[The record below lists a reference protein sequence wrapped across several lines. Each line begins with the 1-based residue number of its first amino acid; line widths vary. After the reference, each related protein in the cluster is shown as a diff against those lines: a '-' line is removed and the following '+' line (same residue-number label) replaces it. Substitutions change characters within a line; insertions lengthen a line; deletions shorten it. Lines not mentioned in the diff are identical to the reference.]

1 MDTEEGGAEMNAS
14 DIERYLLSVGEEL
27 QAMNVNEPIRLLLV
41 GGGYMLT
48 QIHNRTTTGDID
60 TVWLYPEIHSGSE
73 IYRLFKAAVRFVADD
88 EGLNTEWLNINV
100 GGFVRAAGPL
110 PKMKLWKKF
119 AVVHVYLPPQDFIL
133 ALKLT
138 AAREKD
144 QDDIEALCRLLGI
157 DTRKKAQ
164 RVLDKYIKQEIQA
177 DNHVASK
184 LDAFFA
190 Q

>member
-1 MDTEEGGAEMNAS
+1 MNAS
-14 DIERYLLSVGEEL
+14 DIERYLLLVGEEL
-27 QAMNVNEPIRLLLV
+27 QAMEVSEPIRLLLV

-48 QIHNRTTTGDID
+48 QIHNRTATGDID
-60 TVWLYPEIHSGSE
+60 TVWLSPEIYADSE

-88 EGLNTEWLNINV
+88 EGLAADWLNINAS
-100 GGFVRAAGPL
+100 GFVRAAGPL
-110 PKMKLWKKF
+110 PKRKLWKKF
-119 AVVHVYLPPQDFIL
+119 AVLHVYLPPQDFIL
-133 ALKLT
+133 AFKLI

-144 QDDIEALCRLLGI
+144 QNDIEALFGILGI
-157 DTRKKAQ
+157 DTREKAQ
-164 RVLDKYIKQEIQA
+164 KILDKYIKQEIQK

>member
-1 MDTEEGGAEMNAS
+1 MNAS
-14 DIERYLLSVGEEL
+14 DIERYLLLVGEEL
-27 QAMNVNEPIRLLLV
+27 QAMGVSEPIQLLLV

-48 QIHNRTTTGDID
+48 QIRNRAATGDID
-60 TVWLYPEIHSGSE
+60 TVWLHPEIYSDSE

-88 EGLNTEWLNINV
+88 EGLDADWLNINV

-110 PKMKLWKKF
+110 PKRKLWKKF
-119 AVVHVYLPPQDFIL
+119 AVVHVYLPPKDFVL

-144 QDDIEALCRLLGI
+144 QNDIESLFSALGI

-164 RVLDKYIKQEIQA
+164 KVIDKYIKQEIQEE
-177 DNHVASK
+177 NHVASK